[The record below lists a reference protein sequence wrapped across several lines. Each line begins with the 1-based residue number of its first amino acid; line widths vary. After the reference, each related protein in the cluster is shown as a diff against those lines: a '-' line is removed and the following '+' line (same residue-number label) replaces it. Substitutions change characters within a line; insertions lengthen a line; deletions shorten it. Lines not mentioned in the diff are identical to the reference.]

1 MIRRRPL
8 SFLFSFLSLASLLLV
23 FTVSYYFLLAAIIL
37 FLLRFQVPLKHS
49 KCPRCRKDNE
59 LEPWITA
66 YPCACC
72 KTELIKE
79 KNGWSRI
86 KEKGSPF

>member
-8 SFLFSFLSLASLLLV
+8 SFTFSAISIVSLVLV
-23 FTVSYYFLLAAIIL
+23 FTVSYYFLLATIIL
-37 FLLRFQVPLKHS
+37 FLLRFQVPLKSS
-49 KCPRCRKDNE
+49 KCPRCRKDNQIE
-59 LEPWITA
+59 QWVTE

-72 KTELIKE
+72 KAELLKE
-79 KNGWSRI
+79 SNGWSRM